1 MSNPTLIKTFAAGGA
16 IAAFRI
22 VRFSAA
28 DTVVQAA
35 AATEA
40 LAGVTMDVA
49 PANGERTDVVMG
61 GIALIE
67 AGNAI
72 TLAQFVTS
80 DASGRAVP
88 AAPGAGVNHRIIGYP
103 LEAATAAGDIIRVM
117 LSPGS
122 LQG

>member
-1 MSNPTLIKTFAAGGA
+1 MSNPTLIKTFTAGAA
-16 IAAFRI
+16 IAAYRI
-22 VRFSAA
+22 VRCSAA

-35 AATEA
+35 AVTEA
-40 LAGVTMDVA
+40 LVGATTDVA
-49 PANGERTDVVMG
+49 PLSGERTDVVMG

-67 AGNAI
+67 AGGAI

-80 DASGRAVP
+80 DATGRGVAAAP
-88 AAPGAGVNHRIIGYP
+88 AAGANNRIIGFP
-103 LEAATAAGDIIRVM
+103 LEPAVAAGDIIRVM